1 MSTTSSVDKRLG
13 TMVVLNSWSVLLF
26 FINSM
31 LSLILSTID
40 RNADCKIVWGEGD
53 KEKIGRGRIT
63 ADDENFVFLV
73 GERGKVIVNKHNIIA
88 IKQM

>member
-1 MSTTSSVDKRLG
+1 MLNQYKQFVLSKVKEMSEEKISDH
-13 TMVVLNSWSVLLF
+13 
-26 FINSM
+26 M

-40 RNADCKIVWGEGD
+40 KDSECKIVWGEGD
-53 KEKIGRGRIT
+53 KEKVGRGKIT
-63 ADDENFVFLV
+63 ADDDNFVFLV

>member
-1 MSTTSSVDKRLG
+1 MLNQYKKLVLVKVKEMTEEKMSDH
-13 TMVVLNSWSVLLF
+13 
-26 FINSM
+26 M

>member
-1 MSTTSSVDKRLG
+1 MLNQYKKLVLSKVKEMSEEKMSDH
-13 TMVVLNSWSVLLF
+13 
-26 FINSM
+26 M

-53 KEKIGRGRIT
+53 KEKVGRGKIT
-63 ADDENFVFLV
+63 ADDDNFVFLV

>member
-1 MSTTSSVDKRLG
+1 MVKEMSEEKMSDH
-13 TMVVLNSWSVLLF
+13 
-26 FINSM
+26 M

-40 RNADCKIVWGEGD
+40 RKEDCKIVWGEGD
-53 KEKIGRGRIT
+53 KEKVGRGKII
-63 ADDENFVFLV
+63 ADDDNFVFLV